1 MAEAAPSFFRPALEP
16 CSYSL
21 NAYATTAYCALRTAH
36 LALHEAL
43 AHFGGVALDLA
54 CSTRGLRWGQGHRA
68 RVWVGVRTGAGVRA
82 LVRLKLG
89 LGL

>member
-54 CSTRGLRWGQGHRA
+54 CSTRGC
-68 RVWVGVRTGAGVRA
+68 AGVRA
-82 LVRLKLG
+82 TGPGLG
-89 LGL
+89 LGLGLELGLGLW